1 MTNNINK
8 EIITLDTIR
17 DRKDEVLSEIRKDK
31 KIISRRWEHLF
42 APAETHTKGEQI
54 MNIIDNSF
62 AIYDGTMM
70 GLKLMR
76 RFRGF
81 FSHSRNR

>member
-1 MTNNINK
+1 MSKNTDP
-8 EIITLDTIR
+8 EIVTLDTIR
-17 DRKDEVLSEIRKDK
+17 DRKDLVLKDIRKEK
-31 KIISRRWEHLF
+31 AKIAIRWERLF
-42 APAETHTKGEQI
+42 APTESHSKGERI
-54 MNIIDNSF
+54 MNIIDNGM

-81 FSHSRNR
+81 FSRSRN